1 MDGRTLAFLELL
13 SEPKI
18 LSQAMIFGK
27 YAHTYFDM
35 DPLQTPPPQSLT
47 FVKLFLVF
55 IFEGF
60 PK

>member
-35 DPLQTPPPQSLT
+35 DPLQTPPPLK
-47 FVKLFLVF
+47 V
-55 IFEGF
+55 
-60 PK
+60 